1 MPTLSSVASL
11 RSSSA
16 AAGLEAE
23 EEKHRK
29 EQQNQDTKSEELG
42 ESETGGDGPPSLLER
57 LKLIPTAGK
66 PSDAPLRAPAV
77 TAAASAAAG
86 SSQASGSRSASER
99 TRRNSVDDN
108 ASQLCVE
115 NLGGS
120 QQDLSLLGKTY
131 IWIQPLILD
140 ALA

>member
-11 RSSSA
+11 RSSSS

-42 ESETGGDGPPSLLER
+42 ESETGDGPPSLLER

-77 TAAASAAAG
+77 TAAG

-120 QQDLSLLGKTY
+120 QQDLSLLGKT
-131 IWIQPLILD
+131 
-140 ALA
+140 

>member
-11 RSSSA
+11 RSSS

-42 ESETGGDGPPSLLER
+42 ESETGDGPPSLLER

-120 QQDLSLLGKTY
+120 QQDLSLLGKTC
-131 IWIQPLILD
+131 ILIQAMILD
-140 ALA
+140 AFV

>member
-11 RSSSA
+11 RSSSS

-42 ESETGGDGPPSLLER
+42 ESETGDGPPSLLER

-77 TAAASAAAG
+77 TAVG

-120 QQDLSLLGKTY
+120 QQDLSLLGKT
-131 IWIQPLILD
+131 
-140 ALA
+140 

>member
-42 ESETGGDGPPSLLER
+42 ESETGDGPPSLLER

-120 QQDLSLLGKTY
+120 QQDLSLLGKTC
-131 IWIQPLILD
+131 ILIQAMILD
-140 ALA
+140 AFV